1 MKILALVVL
10 LFGFIVAVPIAPIF
24 AQDAP
29 AQDAAAP
36 AIRPVPKAAVK
47 AEFDGLIGAIMD
59 DNYTG
64 FLVSLDEKLR
74 GALTKPAFE
83 SVVGQVGPRLEAGF
97 EATYLGQL
105 QRKGYDVHLWKMK
118 FETGDDL
125 LVELSVKEGKVGGF
139 FLR

>member
-1 MKILALVVL
+1 MKILLLAVL
-10 LFGFIVAVPIAPIF
+10 LLGFVVAVPTARVL
-24 AQDAP
+24 AQDAT
-29 AQDAAAP
+29 AP
-36 AIRPVPKAAVK
+36 ASRPVPEPAIK
-47 AEFDGLIGAIMD
+47 AEFDGLIGAIID

-64 FLVSLDEKLR
+64 FLISLDEKLR

-83 SVVGQVGPRLEAGF
+83 SVVQQYGPRLEAGF

-105 QRKGYDVHLWKMK
+105 QRKGYDVHLWKIE

-125 LVELSVKEGKVGGF
+125 LVEMSVKEGKVGGF